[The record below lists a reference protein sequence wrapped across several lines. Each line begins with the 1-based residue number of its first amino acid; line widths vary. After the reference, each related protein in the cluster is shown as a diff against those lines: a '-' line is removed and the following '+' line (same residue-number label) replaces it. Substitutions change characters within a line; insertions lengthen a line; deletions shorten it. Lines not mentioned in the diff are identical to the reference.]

1 MKLRDIYTKPG
12 QQASTNTEITGTTS
26 TPIFIASNSVHEY
39 ISQGAVTETIGVA
52 GVADY
57 HRLSAEAEAA
67 TELVD
72 DEHWHEA
79 LQRVEQ
85 QREDGGLL
93 AA

>member
-1 MKLRDIYTKPG
+1 MAEKSGDADQRDR
-12 QQASTNTEITGTTS
+12 A
-26 TPIFIASNSVHEY
+26 
-39 ISQGAVTETIGVA
+39 
-52 GVADY
+52 
-57 HRLSAEAEAA
+57 LAEAEAA